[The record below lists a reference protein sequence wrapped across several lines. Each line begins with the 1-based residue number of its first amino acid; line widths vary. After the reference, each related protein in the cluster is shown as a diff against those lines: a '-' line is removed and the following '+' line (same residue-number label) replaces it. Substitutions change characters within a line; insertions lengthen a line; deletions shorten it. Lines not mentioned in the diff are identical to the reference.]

1 MLQSNPYFGTIL
13 ATLSKAP
20 KNRVVTQKRLPKL
33 ATGFCLANFPH
44 ALGLGHQRAQVWASR
59 ARTPLWAV
67 PANALCVGHGQPAL
81 EPRCHCV
88 GKEGGPRPGFARSRA
103 KGERGRL
110 AKAAAKLRRK
120 RSAARAHSRGNRL
133 FNHNFAKEK
142 TQILGGRC
150 FLPLAARSCPM
161 PMAHRVTP
169 VQPEVTPGTKSYWHT
184 GTTPWLVWQTKYKK
198 CVRAIANHIFNTIS
212 FCDKPWLTVAIL
224 AYTHWQQN
232 SCLPSNWE
240 K

>member
-1 MLQSNPYFGTIL
+1 M
-13 ATLSKAP
+13 
-20 KNRVVTQKRLPKL
+20 
-33 ATGFCLANFPH
+33 
-44 ALGLGHQRAQVWASR
+44 
-59 ARTPLWAV
+59 
-67 PANALCVGHGQPAL
+67 PANALCVGHGKPAL

-120 RSAARAHSRGNRL
+120 RSAARAHSGGNRL

-150 FLPLAARSCPM
+150 FLPLAARSYPI

-184 GTTPWLVWQTKYKK
+184 GTTPWLVWHKK
-198 CVRAIANHIFNTIS
+198 NIKNVSVPLRTTY
-212 FCDKPWLTVAIL
+212 L
-224 AYTHWQQN
+224 
-232 SCLPSNWE
+232 LPSPFVINPG
-240 K
+240 